1 MGIFNH
7 MNDNPNNKV
16 ISSNKNKS
24 TFFINVYFK
33 KTINNHRLYLNDGI
47 DITNGILIP
56 FDCHF
61 KEISLFISSLGTN
74 NEDFLITI
82 ILDILRTNSITYNYS
97 SSKNNIIQNI
107 PINIDLK
114 KSDTIHFFIYRKNG
128 GLLTQNEA
136 TFCLVFTK

>member
-7 MNDNPNNKV
+7 LNDNPNNKV

-61 KEISLFISSLGTN
+61 KEFSLFISSLGTN

-82 ILDILRTNSITYNYS
+82 RLDILRTKVITYNYS

-107 PINIDLK
+107 PINLDLK
-114 KSDTIHFFIYRKNG
+114 KKMILFI
-128 GLLTQNEA
+128 LLHTE
-136 TFCLVFTK
+136 KMEGY